1 MSQSGLRP
9 RIPVRGT
16 VTQFRMP
23 SPGTAILSLDLIP
36 MSLSVRILGTAVTL
50 PARRVTAED
59 LDHQLSLPPGT
70 TFARNGVQTRH
81 FVDVTETASVMAAAA
96 IERALETSG
105 LAATALDA
113 ILFAGVM
120 SEQPMPS
127 TAILIHRRLQ
137 ARSDGV
143 TCFDINASCAGFLK
157 GVEIASAGIHA
168 GLYRHVAVV
177 AAELS
182 SKGLRWEDLDTCTLF
197 GDGAAAAILGP
208 AEGDEGILAVRNASY
223 SEGADLS
230 VMLAGGSRLN
240 MRTPPDDPNDYL
252 FAMNGRAL
260 LRLIQTHFPAFLDE
274 MLADGADVIIPHQA
288 SAVGLAFLR
297 KQLAK
302 RPGPTPVVIDILG
315 ETGNQVSVS
324 VPTALHRA
332 IETGQLR
339 RGQRALLVS
348 TAAGVSFSAILLRY

>member
-1 MSQSGLRP
+1 MS
-9 RIPVRGT
+9 
-16 VTQFRMP
+16 
-23 SPGTAILSLDLIP
+23 
-36 MSLSVRILGTAVTL
+36 
-50 PARRVTAED
+50 
-59 LDHQLSLPPGT
+59 
-70 TFARNGVQTRH
+70 
-81 FVDVTETASVMAAAA
+81 ASA
-96 IERALETSG
+96 IEQALDTAG
-105 LAATALDA
+105 LPVSALDA

-127 TAILIHRRLQ
+127 TAILIHRRLG
-137 ARSDGV
+137 ARANGV

-157 GVEIASAGIHA
+157 GMEIASAGIHS
-168 GLYRHVAVV
+168 GLFRHVAVV

-182 SKGLRWEDLDTCTLF
+182 SKGLRWDDLDTCTLF

-208 AEGDEGILAVRNASY
+208 AQDGGGILAIRNATY

-240 MRTPPDDPNDYL
+240 MRTPPEDPDDYL

-260 LRLIQTHFPAFLDE
+260 LRLIQTHFPPFLEE
-274 MLADGADVIIPHQA
+274 MLADGVDVIIPHQA
-288 SAVGLAFLR
+288 SAVGLGFLR
-297 KQLAK
+297 KQLAR
-302 RPGPTPVVIDILG
+302 RPGPAPVVIDILS

-332 IETGQLR
+332 IATGQLR